1 MWYECATLFA
11 TAETRA
17 LTQLTGPSGR
27 LAVVAADQRTSLA
40 KARLEAGQPADPE
53 ALRDFKLDLIE
64 ALAPLAP
71 AMLLDPEIALPD
83 AIDQNVLP
91 GATGLLISL
100 EQSGAPRV
108 GYARP
113 GSLIPGL
120 GAAGV
125 RRLGGTAAKLL
136 VYLRTD
142 REGADDHNARL
153 VREAVADC
161 AQHDLLLIVEAVV
174 HRLPYEDEAAFA
186 HARPALIRDAAVLL
200 ERCGVRYLK
209 LEYPG
214 DERGCRELTEAV
226 EVPWALLSAGVDHET
241 FLGQLEVALAAGASG
256 FIAGRS
262 IWKEA
267 ALRPRAHAHAFL
279 RSEGR
284 RRLEQLLEL
293 VARA

>member
-1 MWYECATLFA
+1 MWYECATLFT

-17 LTQLTGPSGR
+17 MTQLTGPSGR
-27 LAVVAADQRTSLA
+27 LAVVAADQRTSLV
-40 KARLEAGQPADPE
+40 KARLEAGQPVDPE
-53 ALRDFKLDLIE
+53 ALREFKLDLVE

-71 AMLLDPEIALPD
+71 AMLLDPEIALP
-83 AIDQNVLP
+83 AVIDRQVLP
-91 GATGLLISL
+91 GRTGLLVSL

-108 GYARP
+108 GDARP
-113 GSLIPGL
+113 ASLIPGL

-136 VYLRTD
+136 VYVRTD

-174 HRLPYEDEAAFA
+174 HRLPDEDEAAFA
-186 HARPALIRDAAVLL
+186 RARPALIRDAAVLL
-200 ERCGVRYLK
+200 EQCGVRYLK

-214 DERGCRELTEAV
+214 DERGCRDLTEAV
-226 EVPWALLSAGVDHET
+226 AVPWALLSAGVDHET
-241 FLGQLEVALAAGASG
+241 FLSQLEVALAAGASG

>member
-17 LTQLTGPSGR
+17 LTQLTSPSGR
-27 LAVVAADQRTSLA
+27 LAVVAADQRTSLV
-40 KARLEAGQPADPE
+40 KARLEAGQPSDPE

-71 AMLLDPEIALPD
+71 AMLLDPEIALPE
-83 AIDQNVLP
+83 AIDQQVLP
-91 GATGLLISL
+91 GGTGLLVSL

-108 GYARP
+108 GDARP
-113 GSLIPGL
+113 ASLIPDL

-174 HRLPYEDEAAFA
+174 HRLPDEDEAVFA
-186 HARPALIRDAAVLL
+186 GARPELIRDAAVLL
-200 ERCGVRYLK
+200 EQCGVRYLK

-214 DERGCRELTEAV
+214 DERGCRDLTEAV
-226 EVPWALLSAGVDHET
+226 AVPWALLSAGVDHET
-241 FLGQLEVALAAGASG
+241 FLSQLEVALAAGASG

-267 ALRPRAHAHAFL
+267 ALQPRAHAHAFL

>member
-1 MWYECATLFA
+1 MWYECATLFT

-17 LTQLTGPSGR
+17 LTQLTSPSGR
-27 LAVVAADQRTSLA
+27 LAVVAADQRSSLVN
-40 KARLEAGQPADPE
+40 ARLEAGQPADPE
-53 ALRDFKLDLIE
+53 ALRDFKLDLVE

-71 AMLLDPEIALPD
+71 AMLLDPEIALPE
-83 AIDQNVLP
+83 AIDRKLLP
-91 GATGLLISL
+91 GGTGLLISL

-108 GYARP
+108 GDARP
-113 GSLIPGL
+113 ASLIPGL

-161 AQHDLLLIVEAVV
+161 AHHDLLLIVEAVV
-174 HRLPYEDEAAFA
+174 HRLPEDDEAAFA
-186 HARPALIRDAAVLL
+186 QARPALIRDAAVLL
-200 ERCGVRYLK
+200 EECGVRYLK

-214 DERGCRELTEAV
+214 DERSCRDLTEAV
-226 EVPWALLSAGVDHET
+226 AVPWALLSAGVDHET

-267 ALRPRAHAHAFL
+267 ALRPRARAHAFL
-279 RSEGR
+279 RGEGR
-284 RRLEQLLEL
+284 RRLEQLLQL